1 MKRQVRNNTFET
13 NSSSVHTLVY
23 LNQKLD
29 KSKLK
34 IDADGIIKIPIKY
47 FGKNF
52 KEYSSQ
58 EDKLSY
64 VMTAF
69 WCYFGEDIS
78 MFKDNGWKTSYWV
91 DVKDAL
97 IEYINKNKTSKR
109 ECVDIVPYLP
119 YSPDYDHDYYM
130 NVGFDHQTYPTDLS
144 DCIVDLYRPHAVVEF
159 VFNKNIVL
167 QTDCD

>member
-1 MKRQVRNNTFET
+1 MKRVIRNNTFET

-23 LNQKLD
+23 LNQKLS
-29 KSKLK
+29 KSQLK
-34 IDADGIIKIPIKY
+34 IDANGIIKIPIKY
-47 FGKNF
+47 FGKDF

-64 VMTAF
+64 VVTAF
-69 WCYFGEDIS
+69 WCYFGED
-78 MFKDNGWKTSYWV
+78 MFMFEGNEWKTSYWT
-91 DVKDAL
+91 DVKKAL

-119 YSPDYDHDYYM
+119 QDTEYDHYYYKIA
-130 NVGFDHQTYPTDLS
+130 GFDHQMYPTSLD
-144 DCIVDLYRPHAVVEF
+144 DCIVDLYRPQAVVEF
-159 VFNKNIVL
+159 VFNKNIIL

>member
-1 MKRQVRNNTFET
+1 MKRVIRNNTFET

-23 LNQKLD
+23 LNQKLS

-34 IDADGIIKIPIKY
+34 INANGIIEIPLKY

-78 MFKDNGWKTSYWV
+78 MFEGDEWKTSYWE

-109 ECVDIVPYLP
+109 ECVDIVPYLL
-119 YSPDYDHDYYM
+119 YDPDYDHDA
-130 NVGFDHQTYPTDLS
+130 GFDHQTYPTDLS

-159 VFNKNIVL
+159 VFNKDIVL